1 MNSRQRRFDRRCWKH
16 SVKILVRDWH
26 VYNDMWQWL
35 ANRHGKKIY
44 KCGWRE
50 KCYYADDIT
59 ERMNVT
65 WEFRKEK
72 DLMEFILRWS

>member
-1 MNSRQRRFDRRCWKH
+1 MNSKQRRIDRRCWKH
-16 SVKILVRDWH
+16 SVPTVCRDWD

-35 ANRHGKKIY
+35 AKRHGKKIY

-50 KCYYADDIT
+50 RVLWEDSYSSRLK
-59 ERMNVT
+59 VT

-72 DLMEFILRWS
+72 DLMEFILRWA

>member
-1 MNSRQRRFDRRCWKH
+1 
-16 SVKILVRDWH
+16 
-26 VYNDMWQWL
+26 MWQWL

-50 KCYYADDIT
+50 RVSWEDSYSSRLK
-59 ERMNVT
+59 VT